1 MRTWDWMANRRLRRR
16 WRPQV
21 LLALLSLLLLLL
33 LLLLLSLSTSPLSGG
48 GGGRGASSV
57 LPQASTTTFACSLLG
72 DIVVPLLILREKEIR
87 TLMCA

>member
-1 MRTWDWMANRRLRRR
+1 MRTGDWMANRRLRRR

-21 LLALLSLLLLLL
+21 LLALLLLLL

-48 GGGRGASSV
+48 GGRGASSAM
-57 LPQASTTTFACSLLG
+57 PQASATFACSLLG